1 MSSITN
7 IYLHYATN
15 LDSYYKTIDDYILE
29 KHQKKIN
36 NNNNNNN
43 NIEDDLL
50 TGVKSSHDKYY
61 DKFYNPSEKRLPIK
75 SKYIEHIRDNITKCP
90 NDYSKQIKIILKNN
104 NLLPQIPGYTKDDI
118 LHELRYVDNINYIKD
133 SKYKRNIPFPVS
145 ADFLK

>member
-7 IYLHYATN
+7 IYLHFATN
-15 LDSYYKTIDDYILE
+15 LDSHYKTIDDYILE

-36 NNNNNNN
+36 NNNNN
-43 NIEDDLL
+43 IEDNLL

-90 NDYSKQIKIILKNN
+90 SDYSNQIKTILKNN
-104 NLLPQIPGYTKDDI
+104 NLLPQMPGYTKDDI
-118 LHELRYVDNINYIKD
+118 LHELRYVDNVNYITG

-145 ADFLK
+145 ADFFK

>member
-7 IYLHYATN
+7 IYLHYASN
-15 LDSYYKTIDDYILE
+15 LDSHYKTIDDYILE
-29 KHQKKIN
+29 KHKKKMN

-43 NIEDDLL
+43 NAEDNLL

-90 NDYSKQIKIILKNN
+90 NDYSKQIKTILRND
-104 NLLPQIPGYTKDDI
+104 NLLPQLPGYTKDDI
-118 LHELRYVDNINYIKD
+118 LHELRYVNNTKYIQN

>member
-1 MSSITN
+1 MGSISN
-7 IYLHYATN
+7 IYLQYATN
-15 LDSYYKTIDDYILE
+15 LDSHYKTIDDYILE
-29 KHQKKIN
+29 KHKKKMN

-43 NIEDDLL
+43 NAEDNLL

-90 NDYSKQIKIILKNN
+90 NDYSKQIKTILRND
-104 NLLPQIPGYTKDDI
+104 NLLPQLPGYTKDDI
-118 LHELRYVDNINYIKD
+118 LHELRYVNNTKYIQN

>member
-7 IYLHYATN
+7 IYLHYASN
-15 LDSYYKTIDDYILE
+15 LDSHYKTIDDYILE
-29 KHQKKIN
+29 KHKKKMN

-43 NIEDDLL
+43 NAEDNLL

-90 NDYSKQIKIILKNN
+90 KDYSKQIKTILKND
-104 NLLPQIPGYTKDDI
+104 NLLPQLPGYTEDDI
-118 LHELRYVDNINYIKD
+118 LHELRYINNTKYIQNP
-133 SKYKRNIPFPVS
+133 KYKRNIPFPVS
-145 ADFLK
+145 ADFFK